1 MILAPKFSEF
11 VALFIHAFI
20 HNNCLLHCIY
30 LSIMCFAF
38 GNFVPELLFEDFQEH
53 VFEESE
59 VFFGEQQG
67 KCP

>member
-11 VALFIHAFI
+11 VALPIIALM

-30 LSIMCFAF
+30 LSIVCFAL
-38 GNFVPELLFEDFQEH
+38 GNSMSGPLFEDFQEQA
-53 VFEESE
+53 FEESE
-59 VFFGEQQG
+59 VFFSGQQG